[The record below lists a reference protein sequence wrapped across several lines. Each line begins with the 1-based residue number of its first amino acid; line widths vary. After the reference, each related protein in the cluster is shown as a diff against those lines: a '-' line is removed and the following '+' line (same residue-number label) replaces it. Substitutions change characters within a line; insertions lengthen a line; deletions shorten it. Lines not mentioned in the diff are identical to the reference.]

1 MDQEEVADIS
11 NSDNWPDFL
20 NAAFYEMKRDF
31 YLYLSYEE
39 DVNQGIE
46 LSIGNNTFGSNS
58 VTVEKLQTHYS
69 GSCYKITPNFFTLKK
84 TLEFT
89 LIFDN
94 DILKGDDIP
103 WSINIYVTSKE
114 NAYGIIDSKWK
125 NGEELI
131 LKPDTWLTVYKLNA
145 IKYKYL
151 AMSSN
156 CSTNSYK
163 TCLHRRAF
171 YFWKVAFF

>member
-1 MDQEEVADIS
+1 MDQEQVANITIADIS

-20 NAAFYEMKRDF
+20 NEAFYEMKRDF

-39 DVNQGIE
+39 DESQGLE

-84 TLEFT
+84 TLEFR
-89 LIFDN
+89 LVFDN
-94 DILKGDDIP
+94 NALTDDDIP
-103 WSINIYVTSKE
+103 WSINIHVTSKE

-131 LKPDTWLTVYKLNA
+131 LRPDTWLTVFKLNA

-156 CSTNSYK
+156 CSTK
-163 TCLHRRAF
+163 
-171 YFWKVAFF
+171 WE